1 MVRRVIQGFSKT
13 GTHNLRVATFA
24 EPAARVD
31 INIPLYFP
39 EVTFTVAKTS
49 PIDWKSPT
57 TFVIGILTIV
67 LTVALGS
74 LTIFFAYILPDK
86 ITAAITTSPA
96 VLGIRSDLQQMNQTL
111 GGVDKRVGGLET
123 EVKDKIEPLLPALRN
138 PTLMIEAV
146 RTMTSTD
153 RLALAKELPEA
164 RKLLLILR
172 ESKRTVPSKV
182 YREISIP
189 LNANYKSPAAA
200 LELKDQIWLTLEAL
214 ASTKSTT
221 DSLAYTLPEAELK
234 RAKESGRFFD
244 GGERDLSD
252 QKVWKDTIFQDC
264 TIKITKPSQ
273 GLILSNVR
281 FVNVD
286 FQGLPQNSAS
296 HSLLGTIVNKDG
308 SNVSG
313 TITPI
318 VGISY
323 KLAPPSETSSNGP
336 REVSRPV
343 AVAVK
348 H

>member
-1 MVRRVIQGFSKT
+1 VRRVLSGFSKT
-13 GTHNLRVATFA
+13 VFQNLRLATFA
-24 EPAARVD
+24 EPIARVD
-31 INIPLYFP
+31 LNIPPYFP

-57 TFVIGILTIV
+57 TFVLGVLTIV

-96 VLGIRSDLQQMNQTL
+96 VLGIRSDLQQMNHTL
-111 GGVDKRVGGLET
+111 GGVDKRVSGLET

-146 RTMTSTD
+146 KTMTSTD

-172 ESKRTVPSKV
+172 ESKRTVRSTV
-182 YREISIP
+182 YREISSP
-189 LNANYKSPAAA
+189 LNANYKSPSVP
-200 LELKDQIWLTLEAL
+200 LEVKDQIWLTLEAL

-221 DSLAYTLPEAELK
+221 DSIAYKLPEADLK
-234 RAKESGRFFD
+234 RAKESGKFLD

-252 QKVWKDTIFQDC
+252 QRVWKEAIFQDC
-264 TIKITKPSQ
+264 TIRISKPNQ

-281 FVNVD
+281 FLNVD
-286 FQGLPQNSAS
+286 FDGLPQNAAS
-296 HSLLGTIVNKDG
+296 HTLLGTLVNKEG
-308 SNVSG
+308 SNISG
-313 TITPI
+313 TIIPT
-318 VGISY
+318 VVVKY
-323 KLAPPSETSSNGP
+323 KLDPPARPGTTGRVVVP
-336 REVSRPV
+336 RPV
-343 AVAVK
+343 AIAVK